1 MRCVSV
7 NWPQSTNCGRE
18 GRYGG
23 VIDDALAV
31 LLVLALCLLGL
42 ATVLD
47 LAARM
52 ARHALPARDFWT
64 SMFLGLGTVTLL
76 NVVVRLR

>member
-1 MRCVSV
+1 MI
-7 NWPQSTNCGRE
+7 E
-18 GRYGG
+18 
-23 VIDDALAV
+23 DALAV

-42 ATVLD
+42 AAILD

-52 ARHALPARDFWT
+52 ARRTPPARDFWT